1 MLRML
6 RMGFGGR
13 NKSFQV
19 RVEPFGKTL
28 TVGARETIL
37 QAALR
42 AGLAYPSECR
52 AGACASCK
60 TQLVDGKIKPL
71 TDFAYV
77 LDVEEV
83 QNGTFLACQ
92 SLAKTNLTIRVETLD
107 DGLALIKP
115 KSFRGEISSINY
127 LTRDI
132 QEVIVNLDSSL
143 DYYAGQYANLTFPG
157 VADSRSYS
165 FSSAPVSGSNTT
177 VKFHIRIIPNGE
189 VSEWVSAGECVGKT
203 IQVEGPF
210 GVFRMRD
217 SLSPIVCIAGG
228 SGMAPIL
235 SILEQGMLSKVDR
248 PVVYLYGA
256 RTRADLYNELLV
268 DDITKGWSSSF
279 RFLPVLSAESEESS
293 WEGARGLVT
302 DYISQIED
310 FDLQGAQAYLCG
322 PPAMIDAA
330 IPVLN
335 NCGVRGRDIFYDKFT
350 DRSDRTYASS

>member
-1 MLRML
+1 MRKF
-6 RMGFGGR
+6 FGGR
-13 NKSFQV
+13 NKSFEV
-19 RVEPFGKTL
+19 KVEPFGKTL

-37 QAALR
+37 QAALK

-60 TQLVDGKIKPL
+60 TQLVDGEIKPL

-77 LDVEEV
+77 LDVQEI
-83 QNGTFLACQ
+83 QNGVFLACQ
-92 SLAKTNLTIRVETLD
+92 SLAKTDLTIRVDTLD
-107 DGLALIKP
+107 DGLELIKP
-115 KSFRGEISSINY
+115 ESFLGKISSINY
-127 LTRDI
+127 LTHDI
-132 QEVIVNLDSSL
+132 QEVMVNLDSSL

-189 VSEWVSAGECVGKT
+189 VSAWLSAGECVGKAV
-203 IQVEGPF
+203 QVEGPF

-235 SILEQGMLSKVDR
+235 SILEQGILSKVDR

-256 RTRADLYNELLV
+256 RTQADLYDESLV
-268 DDITKGWSSSF
+268 ADTIKEWSSSF
-279 RFLPVLSAESEESS
+279 RFLPILSDEAEETD

-302 DYISQIED
+302 DYISRIED

-322 PPAMIDAA
+322 PPPMIDAA

-350 DRSDRTYASS
+350 DRSNPT